1 MAVLYG
7 LRWQTW
13 LVFGACVGAVLVFYL
28 FWGRRHSA
36 LNAGGADGYI
46 PTAVPGDDDVM
57 FVEAPKDHHFV
68 SPPKDHQ

>member
-1 MAVLYG
+1 VAVLYG

-13 LVFGACVGAVLVFYL
+13 LVFGACVGLVLLFYL

-36 LNAGGADGYI
+36 LNDGGDGYI

-57 FVEAPKDHHFV
+57 LAH
-68 SPPKDHQ
+68 PPEEKR

>member
-1 MAVLYG
+1 VLYG

-13 LVFGACVGAVLVFYL
+13 LVFGGCVGLVLLFYL

-57 FVEAPKDHHFV
+57 NVEEPKDHHFV
-68 SPPKDHQ
+68 TKHEDEP